1 MERIHAQHATCGKYH
16 LETRFVVDH
25 WEWSAAVINKAVD
38 GKLPE
43 YANVSDSLE
52 GAKKSAMASI
62 GLSFAPW
69 TSIGPP
75 VG

>member
-1 MERIHAQHATCGKYH
+1 MANVHAQHATCGKYH

-25 WEWSAAVINKAVD
+25 WEWSAVVINKAVD

-43 YANVSDSLE
+43 YTGTGDSLE

-62 GLSFAPW
+62 GLSLAPW
-69 TSIGPP
+69 TDIGPR
-75 VG
+75 V